1 MPRMR
6 KLSLLAVV
14 VALAIASVSA
24 GQRATA
30 PNSPAPYD
38 TERLARI
45 DKLLQQYVD
54 ENRIPG
60 AVALVLRD
68 GQPAVRAR
76 GRLERQGGGP
86 ADGADT
92 IFRIASQSKAITS
105 VAILMLMEEGT
116 LTLTD
121 SGQPRSS
128 RSFAED
134 HGGVTKSDAPALTP
148 EPCPAKRPS
157 PSRIC

>member
-24 GQRATA
+24 GQRATP

-54 ENRIPG
+54 DNRIPG
-60 AVALVLRD
+60 AVGLVLRD
-68 GQPAVRAR
+68 G
-76 GRLERQGGGP
+76 
-86 ADGADT
+86 
-92 IFRIASQSKAITS
+92 
-105 VAILMLMEEGT
+105 
-116 LTLTD
+116 
-121 SGQPRSS
+121 
-128 RSFAED
+128 
-134 HGGVTKSDAPALTP
+134 APDV
-148 EPCPAKRPS
+148 
-157 PSRIC
+157 